1 MAPFVGQS
9 GVLMNLPETISA
21 GLVRQGTLV
30 EVDEGLSPEELASIV
45 QERFGVSPT
54 DSVAEATP
62 KASTT
67 VEKPRGNASRDDWVA
82 YALSQGKSEDDL
94 AGLKQ
99 GEIRELL
106 EPADPATSE
115 TGSTESEDGDQGDGT
130 NPDETE

>member
-9 GVLMNLPETISA
+9 GVLMNLPVTISA

-45 QERFGVSPT
+45 QERFGVSAS

-67 VEKPRGNASRDDWVA
+67 VEKPRGNASRDDWVV

-106 EPADPATSE
+106 EPTTPETPE
-115 TGSTESEDGDQGDGT
+115 TGSTESGDEGQGDGG
-130 NPDETE
+130 NSDDTE

>member
-9 GVLMNLPETISA
+9 GVLMNLPVTISA

-45 QERFGVSPT
+45 QERFGVSAS

-106 EPADPATSE
+106 ESATPENPE
-115 TGSTESEDGDQGDGT
+115 TGSTESGDEGQGDGG
-130 NPDETE
+130 NSDDTE

>member
-9 GVLMNLPETISA
+9 GVLMNLPVTISA

-45 QERFGVSPT
+45 QERFGVSAS

-99 GEIRELL
+99 SEIRELL
-106 EPADPATSE
+106 EPPTPENPE
-115 TGSTESEDGDQGDGT
+115 TGSTESGDEGQGDGG
-130 NPDETE
+130 NSDDTE

>member
-1 MAPFVGQS
+1 MAPYVGKS
-9 GVLMNLPETISA
+9 
-21 GLVRQGTLV
+21 GTLLNLKGAVASGLIASGIVV
-30 EVDEGLSPEELASIV
+30 EVEEGLTAEQLAKIAS
-45 QERFGVSPT
+45 EKFGGNDP
-54 DSVAEATP
+54 VAEATP

-106 EPADPATSE
+106 EPVTTENPE
-115 TGSTESEDGDQGDGT
+115 TGSTESGDEGQGDGG
-130 NPDETE
+130 NSDDAE

>member
-9 GVLMNLPETISA
+9 GVLMNLPVTISA

-45 QERFGVSPT
+45 QERFGVSAS

-106 EPADPATSE
+106 EPATPENPE
-115 TGSTESEDGDQGDGT
+115 TGSTESGDEGQGDGG
-130 NPDETE
+130 NSDDTE